1 MCQVYVCGRLCLVGE
16 HSDWAGAFRASN
28 PSIPPG
34 KCVVVGTSEGLHAT
48 ARPLA
53 DPVLRITCTSH
64 LGAVVGPVDLPLVP
78 AALLQGTSG
87 GPAIEAQSG
96 GFLSYVAGTAY
107 RLLTAHHIGGLEL
120 VNHASTLPMSKGL
133 SSSAAICVMVA
144 RAFNRVYDLKLT
156 VRGEMEMAYQGEIT
170 TPSKCGECGI
180 CVIQCS
186 SGSSSSSG
194 SSGSGSSGGNSDGG
208 SVVFGRM
215 DQACAFGSI
224 PILLTFDGDLLHVEP
239 ITLKAPLHLVLV
251 DLKAA
256 KDTTAILTS
265 LQAAYPVPRNAQH
278 QQLHQLLGPVN
289 EHITSQVLQALAA
302 GDLDKLGWCL
312 CEAQRQFDA
321 KAQPLCPDQLT
332 APVLH
337 SLLSDPR
344 ISPLL
349 YGAKGVGSQGD
360 GAAQLLCR
368 GAEAQAQVCRIVEEE
383 LGMTAMPLTVSP
395 T

>member
-1 MCQVYVCGRLCLVGE
+1 MEHEVFVCGRLCLVGE

-78 AALLQGTSG
+78 AALLH
-87 GPAIEAQSG
+87 EAQSG

-156 VRGEMEMAYQGEIT
+156 VRGEMEMAYLGEIT
-170 TPSKCGECGI
+170 TPSKC
-180 CVIQCS
+180 
-186 SGSSSSSG
+186 
-194 SSGSGSSGGNSDGG
+194 
-208 SVVFGRM
+208 GRM

-265 LQAAYPVPRNAQH
+265 LQAAYPVPQNAQH
-278 QQLHQLLGPVN
+278 EQLHQLLGPVN

>member
-1 MCQVYVCGRLCLVGE
+1 MEHEVYVCGRLCLVGE

-34 KCVVVGTSEGLHAT
+34 KCVVVGTSE
-48 ARPLA
+48 
-53 DPVLRITCTSH
+53 
-64 LGAVVGPVDLPLVP
+64 
-78 AALLQGTSG
+78 
-87 GPAIEAQSG
+87 EAQSG

-120 VNHASTLPMSKGL
+120 VNHTSTLPMSKGL

-170 TPSKCGECGI
+170 TPSKC
-180 CVIQCS
+180 
-186 SGSSSSSG
+186 
-194 SSGSGSSGGNSDGG
+194 
-208 SVVFGRM
+208 GRM

-265 LQAAYPVPRNAQH
+265 LQAAYPVPRN
-278 QQLHQLLGPVN
+278 VK
-289 EHITSQVLQALAA
+289 QAGA
-302 GDLDKLGWCL
+302 GSCN
-312 CEAQRQFDA
+312 
-321 KAQPLCPDQLT
+321 
-332 APVLH
+332 
-337 SLLSDPR
+337 
-344 ISPLL
+344 
-349 YGAKGVGSQGD
+349 GSG
-360 GAAQLLCR
+360 
-368 GAEAQAQVCRIVEEE
+368 
-383 LGMTAMPLTVSP
+383 TVSKTFLTTVTQATTLSSQPVPPASP
-395 T
+395 TT